1 MCLQVLAKLETGKAL
16 FEFNPIIEQADGIVL
31 SRGNLSLDV
40 RPEKF
45 ALIQKAIVSKCNIAG
60 KPVLV
65 TRMLDSM
72 MQVPSAARCDFSPHL
87 QNRVEVYS
95 ALMKGVWKQED
106 RCVVD

>member
-1 MCLQVLAKLETGKAL
+1 MLAKLETGRAL

-31 SRGNLSLDV
+31 SRGNLGLDV

-72 MQVPSAARCDFSPHL
+72 VQAPHAAR
-87 QNRVEVYS
+87 YG
-95 ALMKGVWKQED
+95 A
-106 RCVVD
+106 